1 MKPKRILLPLIFTVF
16 SLSGCDIGKGKSSI
30 VSVNDNGGSHTNIDN
45 GGDDPIS
52 NPHDIVEPSNKRL
65 KMLEQYQPESL
76 RGFENAAQL
85 TYNAYLA
92 RQYAISKNR
101 TYEEIPVNA
110 PDANQYYFDL
120 DEDND
125 GDGEVLGYPIY
136 EESSYRFE
144 NFTYFD
150 FDVSECDF
158 IEKFVGLGRIHAL
171 IVESGIF
178 GETMLVLNNGLKYY
192 ACAEIGRTQ
201 GVSTFGTYKHLD
213 HFFLCK
219 DFKIDYKFEVKYDST
234 FGNHTEIAKISFE
247 EMEFDV
253 VPESTVVYRDYVYS
267 TPEEQMDY
275 LNECRPNSVMPSFF
289 VKYRLPE
296 YKGNGFTYELDENPQ
311 ANDPDCLDIM
321 KVNSSKYYDISD
333 YMKAVMNDSGFT
345 YSSYGDEVCLKKAY
359 DRDYDLYLFV
369 YYTPSVMKF
378 RAYLVP
384 FINPETA
391 TASYTL
397 PRSVNGLNIP
407 VDYISDNARFYLK
420 TIDKYQCVF
429 IFGTNV
435 SEIEEFY
442 SNLVAAG
449 LLPDIELSHYLK
461 AETDYGTYIVDMNN
475 LEVVPYTYI
484 TVKRIG

>member
-1 MKPKRILLPLIFTVF
+1 MKSKKILLPLIFTVF
-16 SLSGCDIGKGKSSI
+16 SLAGCDIGKGKGTI
-30 VSVNDNGGSHTNIDN
+30 TFNNGESHTDIGY
-45 GGDDPIS
+45 GGDKPSS
-52 NPHDIVEPSNKRL
+52 NTHDIIEPSAKRL
-65 KMLEQYQPESL
+65 KMLELYQPESL

-101 TYEEIPVNA
+101 TYDETPVNA

-120 DEDND
+120 DEDYD
-125 GDGEVLGYPIY
+125 GEGEVLGYPIY

-192 ACAEIGRTQ
+192 ACAEIGRTD
-201 GVSTFGTYKHLD
+201 GASTFGTYKHLD

-219 DFKIDYKFEVKYDST
+219 DFKNDFKFEVKYDST
-234 FGNHTEIAKISFE
+234 LGNHTEIKKISFE

-253 VPESTVVYRDYVYS
+253 VPGSTIVYRDCVYS

-296 YKGNGFTYELDENPQ
+296 YNGNGFTYELDENPQ
-311 ANDPDCLDIM
+311 VNDPECLDIM
-321 KVNSSKYYDISD
+321 NVNSSEYLAISD
-333 YMKAVMNDSGFT
+333 YMKVVMNDSGFT

-359 DRDYDLYLFV
+359 DKDYDLYLFV
-369 YYTPSVMKF
+369 YYTPYVMKF

-420 TIDKYQCVF
+420 TIDNYQCVF